1 MTNDLREL
9 GEKKKDGDS
18 YQRIAL
24 FTLFLQPKG
33 KVLTDAFVFKPR
45 IYKNGKA
52 KYAEEELWLDIDK
65 SAKSA
70 LKQHLKRHLWRKNAT
85 VIDI

>member
-1 MTNDLREL
+1 MVTNDLREL

-52 KYAEEELWLDIDK
+52 KYAEE
-65 SAKSA
+65 
-70 LKQHLKRHLWRKNAT
+70 
-85 VIDI
+85 

>member
-1 MTNDLREL
+1 MDQIDRSIFACPTGTRYPQVLLPPSRLLQGLVTNDLREL
-9 GEKKKDGDS
+9 GEKKKDGDT
-18 YQRIAL
+18 YQKIAL

-52 KYAEEELWLDIDK
+52 KYDEE
-65 SAKSA
+65 
-70 LKQHLKRHLWRKNAT
+70 
-85 VIDI
+85 